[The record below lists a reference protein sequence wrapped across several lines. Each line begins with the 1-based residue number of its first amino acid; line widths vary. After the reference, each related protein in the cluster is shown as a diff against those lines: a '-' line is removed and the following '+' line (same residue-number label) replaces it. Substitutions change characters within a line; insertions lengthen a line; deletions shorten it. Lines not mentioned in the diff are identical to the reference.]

1 MTGCFV
7 NSTAEVLRH
16 YLAAACDPLDA
27 AGRVAR
33 RGDELLRK
41 RCAVDSPKPVVDL
54 ENPALVRLSVRARAW
69 IIGQCHR

>member
-1 MTGCFV
+1 M
-7 NSTAEVLRH
+7 LRH

-54 ENPALVRLSVRARAW
+54 EDPALVRVGARVAARAKARVL
-69 IIGQCHR
+69 GLA